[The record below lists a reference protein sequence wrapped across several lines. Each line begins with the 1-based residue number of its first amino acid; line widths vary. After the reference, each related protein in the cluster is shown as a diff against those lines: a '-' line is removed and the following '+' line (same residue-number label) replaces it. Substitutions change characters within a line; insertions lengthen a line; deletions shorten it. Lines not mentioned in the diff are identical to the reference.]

1 MALPQILSRKEKLP
15 DWIEDCY
22 EVCGYKLRIIRMIGS
37 NLEYSST
44 IWEAGLVLC
53 QYFEKE
59 KMDFTGKKVIELGSG
74 TGIVGILAALLGG
87 NITLTDQSYVL
98 PQIQNNMNNNIPASI
113 MHRSKV
119 SVLCWGENHKDFPS
133 DYDYIIGSDIVYSL
147 SSYNALIETLKSL
160 SNPNT
165 VIFISSQMRPFL
177 KVSEFHNSMLPV
189 GFNSE
194 IIFSDNNAAVNVY
207 KLTKK
212 CPATEAQDRY

>member
-1 MALPQILSRKEKLP
+1 
-15 DWIEDCY
+15 
-22 EVCGYKLRIIRMIGS
+22 MIGS
-37 NLEYSST
+37 DLEFSST

-87 NITLTDQSYVL
+87 NITLTDRPRVL

-113 MHRSKV
+113 IHRSKV
-119 SVLCWGENHKDFPS
+119 SVLCWGINHSDFPS

-147 SSYNALIETLKSL
+147 SSYSFLIETLKSL

-165 VIFISSQMRPFL
+165 VILISSKMR
-177 KVSEFHNSMLPV
+177 STTREFHNRMV
-189 GFNSE
+189 TVDFNSE
-194 IIFSDNNAAVNVY
+194 VVCSNTNAEVNLY
-207 KLTKK
+207 KLTRK
-212 CPATEAQDRY
+212 CPATEAQDRN